1 MIIDEGSSYQG
12 ESARRLRM
20 IFIIGSILLII
31 LILITGLIL
40 RKRTYDE
47 VDRQENWKVNIMNR
61 NVAGQLA
68 RIKELNLSG
77 ETQQKFETWK
87 EKWET
92 IVTKDLADVE
102 EALFEAEDA
111 ADRYRFPTARKV
123 IQRTDA
129 ILEAVEKDIDQIL
142 LELDQL
148 IDTEKQNREEIE
160 QIEPRIKELQKHMLQ
175 NRYQYGKADIL
186 YEKEL
191 EQLEEKI
198 ASYHE
203 LVREGNYLEAK
214 PLVDQVKNGLTMV
227 DQAIQDFPALYKM
240 CKDTLPSEL
249 SALLTG
255 IQEMEEAGY
264 PIKHFDLKNE
274 IEKYQKSLE
283 DSLKT
288 LGKGH
293 LTPVKEMISEAEE
306 RIKEIYDLLEKEALA
321 KNYVDS
327 HMPSYRTTL
336 EEAAATFQETKLEV
350 EHLKQSY
357 YLTDQD
363 MEQYMTIEKA
373 IEQLELQLDEMNT
386 TLENKE
392 HTYTDLRKSLER
404 DLDELKQIKQNHIDF
419 KEKLNSLRHDEIE
432 AKEKLA
438 HMRQEIQDTYRKIE
452 KSNIPGVPKHIT
464 NLLDEAWEKNDAV
477 FKALEEQPL
486 DMTHVQ
492 NILTEAQTLVN
503 HLMEQTDFMLNQA
516 YLTEQ
521 VIQYANRYRSR
532 SRALAT
538 ELNEAEQLF
547 RKYNYEM
554 ALEKAAKAVEE
565 VEPGAL
571 KRIENMQTI
580 G

>member
-1 MIIDEGSSYQG
+1 
-12 ESARRLRM
+12 M
-20 IFIIGSILLII
+20 IFIIGSILIII

-77 ETQQKFETWK
+77 ETQEKFETWK

-92 IVTKDLADVE
+92 IVTQDLASVE

-148 IDTEKQNREEIE
+148 MDTEKQNRKDVE
-160 QIEPRIKELQKHMLQ
+160 QMEPRIKELQKHMLQ
-175 NRYQYGKADIL
+175 NRYQYGKADAL

-191 EQLEEKI
+191 DKLEEKI
-198 ASYHE
+198 ATYYE
-203 LVREGNYLEAK
+203 LVADGNYLEAK
-214 PLVDQVKNGLTMV
+214 ELVEQAKDELTTI
-227 DQAIQDFPALYKM
+227 DHAIEEFPALYKM
-240 CKDTLPSEL
+240 CKDTLPAEFSQ
-249 SALLTG
+249 LLAG
-255 IQEMEEAGY
+255 IQEMGEAGY
-264 PIKHFDLKNE
+264 PINHFDFKNE
-274 IEKYQKSLE
+274 ITKYQQHLDDGLKALE
-283 DSLKT
+283 
-288 LGKGH
+288 KGD
-293 LTPVKEMISEAEE
+293 LTPVKEMMNEAEE
-306 RIKEIYDLLEKEALA
+306 RIKELYDLLEKEALA

-327 HMPSYRTTL
+327 HIPSYRTAL
-336 EEAAATFQETKLEV
+336 EEIAATFQETMLEV
-350 EHLKQSY
+350 DHLKQNY

-363 MEQYMTIEKA
+363 MEQYMAIEKA
-373 IEQLELQLDEMNT
+373 IEHLELQLVKMNT
-386 TLENKE
+386 TLEQKKS
-392 HTYTDLRKSLER
+392 TYTDLRKNLEN
-404 DLDELKQIKQNHIDF
+404 DWNELKQIKQNHIEF

-432 AKEKLA
+432 AKEKLTT
-438 HMRQEIQDTYRKIE
+438 MRQDIQDTYRKVE
-452 KSNIPGVPKHIT
+452 KSNIPGVPKHII
-464 NLLDEAWEKNDAV
+464 NLMGEAQEKNEAV
-477 FKALEEQPL
+477 LQALEEQPL
-486 DMTHVQ
+486 DMAHVQ
-492 NILTEAQTLVN
+492 NTLTEAQTLIN

-516 YLTEQ
+516 FLTEQ

-532 SRALAT
+532 YPLLAT
-538 ELNEAEQLF
+538 KLNEAEQLF
-547 RKYNYEM
+547 RKYDYEL
-554 ALEKAAKAVEE
+554 ALEEAAKAVEE

-571 KRIENMQTI
+571 KRIEKMQTI

>member
-1 MIIDEGSSYQG
+1 MIIDGKSSYQG

-31 LILITGLIL
+31 LILIIGLIL

-77 ETQQKFETWK
+77 ETQEKFETWK

-102 EALFEAEDA
+102 EALFEAEDL

-148 IDTEKQNREEIE
+148 IDIEKQNREEIE
-160 QIEPRIKELQKHMLQ
+160 QIEPRIKKLQKHMLQ

-186 YEKEL
+186 YEKKL

-198 ASYHE
+198 ASYYE
-203 LVREGNYLEAK
+203 LVHEGNYLQAK
-214 PLVDQVKNGLTMV
+214 TLVDEVKNELTIV

-240 CKDTLPSEL
+240 CKDTLPHEFN
-249 SALLTG
+249 ALLTG

-274 IEKYQKSLE
+274 IEKHQKSLE
-283 DSLKT
+283 DSLET
-288 LGKGH
+288 LGKGQ

-327 HMPSYRTTL
+327 HMPTYRTTL
-336 EEAAATFQETKLEV
+336 KETVATFQETKLEV

-373 IEQLELQLDEMNT
+373 IEQLEFQLDKMNT

-392 HTYTDLRKSLER
+392 HTYTDLRKSLEK
-404 DLDELKQIKQNHIDF
+404 DLDELKQIKQNHNDF

-432 AKEKLA
+432 AKEKLS
-438 HMRQEIQDTYRKIE
+438 HMRQDIQNTYRKIE

-464 NLLDEAWEKNDAV
+464 NILEEAWEKNDAV
-477 FKALEEQPL
+477 YKALEEQPL
-486 DMTHVQ
+486 DMAHVQ

-503 HLMEQTDFMLNQA
+503 HLKEQTAFMLNQA

-532 SRALAT
+532 SPLLAT

-547 RKYNYEM
+547 RKYNYEL
-554 ALEKAAKAVEE
+554 ALEKAAKAIEE

-571 KRIENMQTI
+571 KKIENMQTI